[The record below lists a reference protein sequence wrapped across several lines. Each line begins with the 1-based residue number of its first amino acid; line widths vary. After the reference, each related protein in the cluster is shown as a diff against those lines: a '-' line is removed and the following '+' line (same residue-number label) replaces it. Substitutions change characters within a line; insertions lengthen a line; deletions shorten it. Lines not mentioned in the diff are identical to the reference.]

1 MRQEWLNLI
10 FRTQKCSFTGHDS
23 RRSCVFQAIINLKFR
38 AESSK
43 GMQPFP
49 VDFKKRRAQGLP
61 PKQSTSCY
69 GLSKGEKYHAP
80 TQGGARESL
89 QFLQ

>member
-1 MRQEWLNLI
+1 
-10 FRTQKCSFTGHDS
+10 
-23 RRSCVFQAIINLKFR
+23 
-38 AESSK
+38 
-43 GMQPFP
+43 MQPFP
-49 VDFKKRRAQGLP
+49 VDFKKRRAQGIP
-61 PKQSTSCY
+61 SKQSTSCY